1 MQRDREHER
10 VVLLLAIVVSTL
22 AVAYFFRTGKIF
34 LYGDAVAHINIAR
47 RVVDNLTPGPFQ
59 LGTVWLPLP
68 HLLML
73 PFVWSDKLWMSGL
86 AGTLP
91 SMAAYVVGCLGIFR
105 LLRLLTARTA
115 AWLGTLLFACN
126 PNLLY
131 MQSTAMTETIYLAG
145 MVWAIYYLCE
155 FDLRLRDNLPDAG
168 ASLQKASIA
177 LCACILTRY
186 DGWFLTGIC
195 AVAVLMRVVSLEMTK
210 RATLLRPALK
220 SAAACILVAGF
231 WLAWNYGIFGNPLE
245 FANGP
250 YSARA
255 IAARTTPSGD
265 PPYPGQDHAF
275 IAAVYFTKAAKLQL
289 AEGSLEKPMFFITI
303 FGLVFTLFEK
313 RRRFVLLLW
322 TPLIFYSLSI
332 AYGAVP
338 IFLPQWWPFSYYN
351 ARYGMQL
358 LPALVVFI
366 ALASHYLR
374 RVHLARWYV
383 HAVTAAFAIVS
394 IAAYWSVLRAKPICL
409 REAEVNSVTRVAMEK
424 QLAQQLTLRQPDEKI
439 LMFTGEY
446 SGALQRAGIHFSDVI
461 NEGNFGVWQRSLSD
475 PALAAS
481 IVVATEGDPV
491 AEALQKHPQGLE
503 QRVVLHT
510 QGKRPVTIYRTLP
523 RLD

>member
-10 VVLLLAIVVSTL
+10 AVLLLAVVVSTL
-22 AVAYFFRTGKIF
+22 ATAYFFRTGKVL

-47 RVVDNLTPGPFQ
+47 RIVDNLTPGPFQ

-73 PFVWSDKLWMSGL
+73 PFVWSDKLWVSGL

-91 SMAAYVVGCLGIFR
+91 SMAAYVISTIGVFR

-131 MQSTAMTETIYLAG
+131 MQSTAMTEVIYLAG
-145 MVWAIYYLCE
+145 MIWAIFYLCD
-155 FDLRLRDNLPDAG
+155 FDLRLRDNIPGAG
-168 ASLQKASIA
+168 ASLQKAALA

-195 AVAVLMRVVSLEMTK
+195 AVAVLMRVVSLERAK
-210 RATLLRPALK
+210 RATLLSPAFK
-220 SAAACILVAGF
+220 AAAACILLAGF

-245 FANGP
+245 FAIGP
-250 YSARA
+250 YSAKA
-255 IAARTTPSGD
+255 IAARTTPKGD
-265 PPYPGQDHAF
+265 PPYPGQDHPST
-275 IAAVYFTKAAKLQL
+275 AALYFTKAAKLQL
-289 AEGSLEKPMFFITI
+289 SEGSLEKPMFFVAV
-303 FGLVFTLFEK
+303 FGFLFTLFEK
-313 RRRFVLLLW
+313 RRRFALLLW
-322 TPLIFYSLSI
+322 APLIFYSLSI

-383 HAVTAAFAIVS
+383 HVVTAVFAIAS
-394 IAAYWSVLRAKPICL
+394 IAAYGSVLRARPICL
-409 REAEVNSVTRVAMEK
+409 REAEVNSTSRVAMEK
-424 QLAQQLTLRQPDEKI
+424 QLADQLSLRGPNDTI

-446 SGALQRAGIHFSDVI
+446 SGAVQRAGIHFSDVI
-461 NEGNFGVWQRSLSD
+461 NEGNFGIWQQSLSD
-475 PALAAS
+475 PGRAAS
-481 IVVATEGDPV
+481 IVVATEGDAV
-491 AEALQKHPQGLE
+491 DDAIQKHPEGL
-503 QRVVLHT
+503 QQLVVLHT

-523 RLD
+523 MVD